1 MSKVCH
7 YGNNSTKNSQDLL
20 RRLEEFIGLS
30 QRHILLVQHLQRV
43 TGVDID
49 CRHTQAGLENYL

>member
-30 QRHILLVQHLQRV
+30 QRHILLVQHMEIV
-43 TGVDID
+43 TGVDVE
-49 CRHTQAGLENYL
+49 CGHTQAGPEDYL